1 MPEVQQSQL
10 PIVQRVAL
18 ALSSEAVE
26 KEFRELAAG
35 SASIKAITN
44 PASYEECHAARMR
57 LVKARTST
65 TKRGK
70 EVREDAQAFAKAVIA
85 EENRLIGIIKP
96 EEERLQALQG
106 AEDAKREAKIQAERE
121 RVEKIGAEIERVSAI
136 PAGMVGKSSEQ
147 IAAQI
152 EELRRYFVGEW
163 AFEFKDQAQAAR
175 DKAIVTL
182 EQLHAGAVA
191 TEKAAAEAA
200 AKLKAEQEELAR
212 LRAEA
217 KERADNEARIQA
229 EARAKLEA
237 DERTAREAREAAD
250 RAAQEARDRADAEAK
265 AKRDA
270 EEARLKAQREEIE
283 AKQRAADEQARKVRE
298 ELEAKAA
305 AERKAKEEA
314 EREARR
320 QEAELMDGQQMLA
333 VFKDRFGKRR
343 EFSGVVKAIDAYFEA
358 KAARRAA

>member
-1 MPEVQQSQL
+1 MSEVPQSQL

-18 ALSSEAVE
+18 ALGSDAVE
-26 KEFRELAAG
+26 KEFRELAAE
-35 SASIKAITN
+35 SASITAITN

-70 EVREDAQAFAKAVIA
+70 EVREDAQAFAKGVIA

-96 EEERLQALQG
+96 EEDRLQALQA
-106 AEDAKREAKIQAERE
+106 AEDAKREAKIAAERK
-121 RVEKIGAEIERVSAI
+121 RVEEIEQR
-136 PAGMVGKSSEQ
+136 
-147 IAAQI
+147 IAAI
-152 EELRRYFVGEW
+152 ESSPLQLAGRPAVEIAAAQVELSGLDLSGW
-163 AFEFKDQAQAAR
+163 AMEFIDKAQAV
-175 DKAIVTL
+175 KEKTLLAIG
-182 EQLHAGAVA
+182 QLHAGALA

-217 KERADNEARIQA
+217 KERADNEAKLQA

-237 DERTAREAREAAD
+237 EERAAREAREAAD

-283 AKQRAADEQARKVRE
+283 AKQRAADEAARKVRE

-320 QEAELMDGQQMLA
+320 LETELMDGATLLTA
-333 VFKDRFGKRR
+333 FKDRFGKRR
-343 EFSGVVKAIDAYFEA
+343 EFAQVVKAIDTYFA
-358 KAARRAA
+358 TRKVAA